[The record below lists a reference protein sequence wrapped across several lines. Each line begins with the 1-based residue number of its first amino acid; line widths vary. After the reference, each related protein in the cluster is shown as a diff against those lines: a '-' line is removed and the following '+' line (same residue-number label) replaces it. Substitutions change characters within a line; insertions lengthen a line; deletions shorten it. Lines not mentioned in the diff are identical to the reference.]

1 MNRTPTPD
9 QEHAALAWL
18 SLLHDQPSSGDQA
31 TFSHWL
37 RANPGPGGD
46 YRPYTSA
53 LHHLQFATD
62 GQAAKVKPLG
72 QLRKDFEAPNAKFVL
87 ATLGE
92 QIDAVLDVT
101 LVYPGQQVPGFWAL
115 LSGQVP
121 KVIIDIQTLELD
133 PALYQGDYEN
143 DAEFRQY
150 LQEWVSQ
157 LWRDKDARIERLRE
171 HATS

>member
-1 MNRTPTPD
+1 
-9 QEHAALAWL
+9 
-18 SLLHDQPSSGDQA
+18 
-31 TFSHWL
+31 
-37 RANPGPGGD
+37 
-46 YRPYTSA
+46 
-53 LHHLQFATD
+53 
-62 GQAAKVKPLG
+62 
-72 QLRKDFEAPNAKFVL
+72 
-87 ATLGE
+87 
-92 QIDAVLDVT
+92 
-101 LVYPGQQVPGFWAL
+101 
-115 LSGQVP
+115 VP